1 MMIRRLYFIFLM
13 MSLLASLFGCGGN
26 RSTAKSWQKAKPLTE
41 DLDHPN
47 ALASDD
53 KFIYFVTGGTVASQH
68 EGTNNVMKMPIGG
81 GAPTVIFK
89 GGDIIPDAEAL
100 ALDDEY
106 LYFSADGLRRVAKTG
121 GEATLL
127 TQAFMTSEI
136 VVDKENVY
144 WMPYVG
150 EGMTPAPVYAVAK
163 KGGETKAI
171 TDRRPTA
178 NGLCVDDKFVY
189 WIQTDGIYK
198 TGKQGGSIEKIYTMP
213 DSDISSDL
221 RNDSDNFYFLHVK
234 SNNLMKLAKSG
245 GEPTLLAKGV
255 ARFWVGKDEIVFQRW
270 VHSFD
275 MSIYKVDKNGTG
287 ETELDT
293 NGYLA
298 GLTIGKDRIF
308 LSDISKI
315 YELAK

>member
-1 MMIRRLYFIFLM
+1 MMIRRLCFIFLM
-13 MSLLASLFGCGGN
+13 VSLLTMLLGCGGG
-26 RSTAKSWQKAKPLTE
+26 RSAAKEWKNARPLTG

-68 EGTNNVMKMPIGG
+68 EGTNNVMKMPISG
-81 GAPTVIFK
+81 GAPTVLFK

-100 ALDDEY
+100 ALDDDY
-106 LYFSADGLRRVAKTG
+106 VYFSADGLRRVAKTG
-121 GEATLL
+121 GTATLL
-127 TQAFMTSEI
+127 TQAFMASEI
-136 VVDKENVY
+136 IVDKDNVY

-150 EGMTPAPVYAVAK
+150 ERMPPAPVYAVAK
-163 KGGETKAI
+163 TGGEAKAI
-171 TDRRPTA
+171 TDPRPSA
-178 NGLCVDDKFVY
+178 NGLCADDKFVY

-198 TGKQGGSIEKIYTMP
+198 TGKQGGSIEKIYSMP

-221 RNDSDNFYFLHVK
+221 KNDSDNFYFLQVK

-245 GEPTLLAKGV
+245 GESTLLAKGV
-255 ARFWVGKDEIVFQRW
+255 AKFWVGKDEIVFQRW

-275 MSIYKVDKNGTG
+275 MAIYKIDKNGTG
-287 ETELDT
+287 ETELDA

-298 GLTIGKDRIF
+298 SLAVGKDRIF
-308 LSDISKI
+308 LSDIAQI